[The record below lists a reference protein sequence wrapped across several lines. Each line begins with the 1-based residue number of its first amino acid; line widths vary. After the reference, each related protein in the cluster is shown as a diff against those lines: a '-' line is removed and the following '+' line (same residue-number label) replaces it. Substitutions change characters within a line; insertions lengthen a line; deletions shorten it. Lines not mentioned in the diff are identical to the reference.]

1 MFGLTNP
8 VDFGKI
14 KDSETTY
21 IGGNEMKER
30 ILKILRTI
38 VGFAIIGLGIA
49 ITKQVGSLNP
59 WNVLNDGVSRVTG
72 LTIGQANTTIGI
84 IIVLID
90 IIAKEKLG
98 IGTLLNAL
106 LIGRFTD
113 MFVDLNAALGLLP
126 RIEEVWLQIPICLI
140 AIVIN
145 SFGLYFYMS
154 AQMGSG
160 PRDSLMLVVTKRLPF
175 SVGTCRMILEAFAFT
190 LGGLILGGEFGI
202 GTLLAVL
209 FGGPCFQKV
218 CKMMGYNV
226 KATKNESFA
235 DTWRFLK
242 GYFGKA

>member
-1 MFGLTNP
+1 
-8 VDFGKI
+8 
-14 KDSETTY
+14 
-21 IGGNEMKER
+21 MKER
-30 ILKILRTI
+30 ILKILQTI
-38 VGFAIIGLGIA
+38 VGFIIIGFGIA
-49 ITKQVGSLNP
+49 VTKQVGALNP
-59 WNVLNDGVSRVTG
+59 WNVLNDGLSKTIG
-72 LTIGQANTTIGI
+72 ITIGQANTTIGI
-84 IIVLID
+84 IILLID

-98 IGTLLNAL
+98 IGTVLNAL

-113 MFVDLNAALGLLP
+113 MFVNLNAALGLLP
-126 RIEEVWLQIPICLI
+126 RIENIWFQIPICLI

-145 SFGLYFYMS
+145 SIGLYVYMS

-175 SVGTCRMILEAFAFT
+175 SVGVCRMILEAFAFT

-209 FGGPCFQKV
+209 CGGPCFQKV
-218 CKMMGYNV
+218 CKIMGYDV
-226 KATKNESFA
+226 KKTKNESFA